1 MVATISAK
9 ANLSLAFSV
18 LHNERYPMQPL
29 ANPGSGLPGTE
40 TTPKVRGPQALPP
53 VVPPVAKERR
63 PTSKWLILL
72 GFAAACGVG
81 YWLWQ
86 QQAGA
91 DRQAAELRAGVRTT
105 TLQAGSIEKTL
116 RLGGVTAAEKF
127 VSLIAPQ
134 IRGSRSGRG
143 RGGFS
148 LSGMDSASVAAL
160 PALGGGSRG
169 SSGASSGSAAAAGA
183 AGSLASTGGGAART
197 FGGSGATRTASSRV
211 GSSNSS
217 SARSATSGGGST
229 SATVGSDGLG
239 STSRELG
246 SGLGGT
252 GGGGGDFT
260 LVLQN
265 LVKPG
270 TIVKQGDTIAEFDRQ
285 YMLQRLED
293 YTSTMETAKAQLS
306 QQRANLDL
314 ARFTHNQ
321 NVEKAKGA
329 LDKAK
334 LDMKTL
340 PVLSTIDAE
349 RVKLSLEESEAQY
362 KQQLAEGK
370 FIDDQ
375 EKAQLKFAE
384 LEFKSLEIE
393 FKRAQQNADRMLAK
407 ANIDGMTVMQN
418 TFRGSEFAQIQQG
431 DQVYPGQ
438 FFMQVVDPNSMII
451 NATVNQVDGEQLRIG
466 MKARVRF
473 DAYPGLEVPA
483 HIVNIAA
490 VPKSGGARASF
501 VREIPVRVKIDR
513 MDKRIIPD
521 LSCSVDVLV
530 LEEKDVTV
538 APLAAVFAEAESGKR
553 VVYVKQGEAWNRRE
567 VEVGLENYLVISVK
581 GLNKGEVIALDK
593 PPVENLVASKG

>member
-1 MVATISAK
+1 
-9 ANLSLAFSV
+9 
-18 LHNERYPMQPL
+18 MQPHV
-29 ANPGSGLPGTE
+29 NPASGEVPLKPPGPT
-40 TTPKVRGPQALPP
+40 
-53 VVPPVAKERR
+53 VVPSHEDERR

-72 GFAAACGVG
+72 VLVAICGAG

-86 QQAGA
+86 KQEAL
-91 DRQAAELRAGVRTT
+91 DRQTAQLREGVRTAT
-105 TLQAGSIEKTL
+105 VQSGNVEKTK
-116 RLGGVTAAEKF
+116 RLAGVTAAEKF

-148 LSGMDSASVAAL
+148 LAGMESSSVAAL
-160 PALGGGSRG
+160 PALGGGGGARSGGG
-169 SSGASSGSAAAAGA
+169 SSSGSAAAAGA
-183 AGSLASTGGGAART
+183 AGSLASTGGGAARS
-197 FGGSGATRTASSRV
+197 FGGSGATRAASSRV
-211 GSSNSS
+211 ASS
-217 SARSATSGGGST
+217 SASGARSATGGATTGT
-229 SATVGSDGLG
+229 SSSVGSDGLG

-246 SGLGGT
+246 SGLGGPGG

-270 TIVKQGDTIAEFDRQ
+270 TIVKQGDTVAEFDRQ

-293 YTSTMETAKAQLS
+293 YQATMETAKAQLA
-306 QQRANLDL
+306 QQKANLEL
-314 ARFTHNQ
+314 TRFTHNQ

-329 LDKAK
+329 LEKAK

-340 PVLSTIDAE
+340 PVLSKIDAE
-349 RVKLSLEESEAQY
+349 RVKLTLEEAEAQY

-375 EKAQLKFAE
+375 EKAQLKYAE
-384 LEFKSLEIE
+384 LEFKTLQLEYQ
-393 FKRAQQNADRMLAK
+393 RSQQNADRMLAK
-407 ANIDGMTVMQN
+407 ANIAGMTVMQN
-418 TFRGSEFAQIQQG
+418 IFRGSEFAQIQQG
-431 DQVYPGQ
+431 DQIYPGQ

-483 HIVNIAA
+483 HIVSIAA
-490 VPKSGGARASF
+490 VPKSGGMRASF
-501 VREIPVRVKIDR
+501 VREIPVRLKIDQ

-521 LSCSVDVLV
+521 LSCSVDVV
-530 LEEKDVTV
+530 MLEEKDAVV
-538 APLAAVFAEAESGKR
+538 APLAGVFADEESGKR
-553 VVYVKQGEAWNRRE
+553 VVYIKNGEAWNRRE
-567 VEVGLENYLVISVK
+567 VEVSLENYLVAAVK
-581 GLNKGEVIALDK
+581 GLNKGDVIALDK
-593 PPVENLVASKG
+593 PPTASLVASKG